1 MMEMKG
7 LDRLAEQ
14 HIREHQVRQLKIDEV
29 EAREHAERLRSLA
42 AQAEILADWRQK
54 SINQAGPMGVL
65 DIVAQDLE
73 SFVELFEH
81 APRCE
86 LPEPLELRRP
96 VQVS

>member
-1 MMEMKG
+1 MNS

-14 HIREHQVRQLKIDEV
+14 LIREHQVRQLKVEEI
-29 EAREHAERLRSLA
+29 EAREHVERLRTHDAL
-42 AQAEILADWRQK
+42 AEIMADWRQK
-54 SINQAGPMGVL
+54 TINLAGPMGVL

-86 LPEPLELRRP
+86 LPEPFELRRA